1 MEYTKDIILNVNYKK
16 CVGFNRLKEW
26 TSSFKKAIKNNKL
39 VVITLTLLITL
50 ITIDIAL
57 VNSFLQLLS
66 RMY

>member
-16 CVGFNRLKEW
+16 GVGFNRLKEW
-26 TSSFKKAIKNNKL
+26 TTSFRKAIKNNKL
-39 VVITLTLLITL
+39 VVITLTLLTTL
-50 ITIDIAL
+50 IAIDIAL